1 MANELDLLFDK
12 LKLITPEMRDNEEP
26 DSNAITR
33 VCNHLSVSALSSYF
47 DTGEVK
53 RPMMGYGLPANIY
66 QPDEAEEF
74 YAALRF
80 FQKNE
85 AFFSAKNSQMIIK
98 IMELF
103 AWYTD
108 KDYKEIFTSYFTR
121 KLTNSE
127 MFNAKDIDVRKIA
140 KMFAK
145 DGDLSKGLKDKEEIE
160 KLDKQIASLFQ
171 ELRYDIMNSYK
182 KSHLKGKYT
191 KSSNPYIKSNFDFLN
206 DCERE

>member
-1 MANELDLLFDK
+1 MKNELNLLFDK
-12 LKLITPEMRDNEEP
+12 LKLITPKMRDNEEP

-33 VCNHLSVSALSSYF
+33 VCNYLAISAISSYF

-53 RPMMGYGLPANIY
+53 RPMLGYGLPANIY
-66 QPDEAEEF
+66 QPDEAEE
-74 YAALRF
+74 YYVALHF

-85 AFFSAKNSQMIIK
+85 AFFNAKNSKMIIK
-98 IMELF
+98 IMDLF

-108 KDYKEIFTSYFTR
+108 KDFKEIFTSYFTR
-121 KLTNSE
+121 KLTNRA
-127 MFNAKDIDVRKIA
+127 MFNSQDLDVRKIA

-171 ELRYDIMNSYK
+171 ELRYDIINSYK
-182 KSHLKGKYT
+182 KSHLNDEKT
-191 KSSNPYIKSNFDFLN
+191 KNHS
-206 DCERE
+206 